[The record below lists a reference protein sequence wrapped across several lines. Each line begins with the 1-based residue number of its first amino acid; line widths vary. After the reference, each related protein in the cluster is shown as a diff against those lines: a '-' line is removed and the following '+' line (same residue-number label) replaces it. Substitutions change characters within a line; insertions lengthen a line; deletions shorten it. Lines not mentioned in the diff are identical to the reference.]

1 MEYRLLGRSGLKVST
16 FAFGAMTFGG
26 AGMFAS
32 VGETKGDAARSQ
44 IDMCLDAGVNLFDPA
59 DVYSEGQSEQLLG
72 EALGARRPQVLI
84 ATKFFGKTG
93 PGVNDLGGS
102 RRHIIAAC
110 EASL

>member
-1 MEYRLLGRSGLKVST
+1 MEYRLLGRSGLQVST

-44 IDMCLDAGVNLFDPA
+44 IDMCLDAGVNLFDTA

-72 EALGARRPQVLI
+72 EALGARARSAISARPI
-84 ATKFFGKTG
+84 MPAGPRCGRWRRRTG
-93 PGVNDLGGS
+93 SGS
-102 RRHIIAAC
+102 PAM
-110 EASL
+110 